1 MLTQLSPH
9 ERQLFDSSRKCI
21 GILDRAFNPYVIQRL
36 ECVSILAPS
45 TTIRRRGKIR
55 VQLKETKG
63 GALAWSIGQKIKAAR
78 EKKHLT
84 QEALAEL
91 TGIAR
96 ANIARLETGRHAP
109 RLETLSCVAG
119 ALGLVTADLLKQP
132 ESKPDR
138 EDSDWL
144 NAGMDDWGGALERED
159 RKP

>member
-1 MLTQLSPH
+1 M
-9 ERQLFDSSRKCI
+9 
-21 GILDRAFNPYVIQRL
+21 GILNRAFNPYVIQRL
-36 ECVSILAPS
+36 EYVSILAPS
-45 TTIRRRGKIR
+45 GTIRRRGKIR
-55 VQLKETKG
+55 IQIKETKG

-96 ANIARLETGRHAP
+96 ANIARLEAGRHAP
-109 RLETLSCVAG
+109 RLETLNCVAG
-119 ALGLVTADLLKQP
+119 ALGLDPADLLKHPENQP
-132 ESKPDR
+132 AR

-144 NAGMDDWGGALERED
+144 NAGIDDWGGALEHED